1 MKALITGSFDPFTI
15 GHDDIVQRTLA
26 IFDQVIVGVGVN
38 ERKAYRQDTQQRIE
52 AIQRLYADEPRLE
65 VKAYGDL
72 TVDFARREG
81 AGVIVKGVRSLKDYE
96 YEREQAD
103 INRRISGIDT
113 LLLFADPA
121 LSSVSSSMVRE
132 LEHFGRDITAFLP
145 KASKK
150 SKKVKE

>member
-38 ERKAYRQDTQQRIE
+38 ERKTYRQDTQQRIE

-65 VKAYGDL
+65 VKAYSDL

-121 LSSVSSSMVRE
+121 LSSVSSSMVR
-132 LEHFGRDITAFLP
+132 
-145 KASKK
+145 
-150 SKKVKE
+150 

>member
-38 ERKAYRQDTQQRIE
+38 ERKTYRQDTQQRIE

-65 VKAYGDL
+65 VKAYSDL

-145 KASKK
+145 KTSKK